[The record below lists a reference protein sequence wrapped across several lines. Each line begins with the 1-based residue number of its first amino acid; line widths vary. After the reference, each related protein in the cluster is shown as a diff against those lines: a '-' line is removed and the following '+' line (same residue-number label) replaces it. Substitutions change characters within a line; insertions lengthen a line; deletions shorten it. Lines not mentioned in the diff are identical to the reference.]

1 MFPPVDCAD
10 ENGLLAVGGDLRVAT
25 LREAYSSGVFP
36 WPVEG
41 LPLLWFAPPQ
51 RAVLFLDELRI
62 GRRLAR
68 SLRGSRYEARVD
80 SDFEA
85 VIQSCAAPRNDGEGT
100 WILPHMQEAYLRLHR
115 ARGEGI
121 QAHSFE
127 TYLEGQLVGGLYGV
141 QIGRYFCG
149 ESMFHRAP
157 NASKFALL
165 HLVEYLRGLGAS
177 WLDIQMMSP
186 HFEVL
191 GARDVPREQF
201 MVMLRE
207 SLGAVGQG
215 AGQTHSEF

>member
-10 ENGLLAVGGDLRVAT
+10 EDGLLAVGGDLRVST

-51 RAVLFLDELRI
+51 RAVLFLDEVRV

-68 SLRGSRYEARVD
+68 SLRSSGFEARVD
-80 SDFEA
+80 TDFEG
-85 VIQSCAAPRNDGEGT
+85 VIQSCAAPRADEEGT
-100 WILPHMQEAYLRLHR
+100 WILPHMQEAYLRLHQ
-115 ARGEGI
+115 AQGQGI
-121 QAHSFE
+121 RAHSFE
-127 TYLEGQLVGGLYGV
+127 TYCDGELVGGLYGV

-165 HLVEYLRGLGAS
+165 HLVEYLRDLDAA

-191 GARDVPREQF
+191 GAREIPRCEF
-201 MVMLRE
+201 MGMLRE
-207 SLGAVGQG
+207 SLVDARP
-215 AGQTHSEF
+215 H